1 MRINSILFFLICMF
15 LVYSCGKDTSDL
27 CLSNQQSVQ
36 LGFYSPYHT
45 SDVDTT
51 VSGVTVWSTGVDS
64 IPYDSAR
71 VSEIY
76 LPLSMMDNIS
86 QFIIEIYKRKDTIS
100 FVHSKELN
108 FVSGECGF
116 VFTFELDTIL
126 YTDSTIIDSVA
137 IDYPSIVYGENI
149 KNVKVYLK

>member
-1 MRINSILFFLICMF
+1 MRINIILFFLICMF
-15 LVYSCGKDTSDL
+15 LVYSCGKDTGDL

-36 LGFYSPYHT
+36 LGFYSSHHT

-51 VSGVTVWSTGVDS
+51 ISGLTVWSTGIDS
-64 IPYDSAR
+64 LLYDSAR
-71 VSEIY
+71 VSKMF
-76 LPLSMMDNIS
+76 LPLSMMDNTSAFVMGINT
-86 QFIIEIYKRKDTIS
+86 EKENIS

-116 VFTFELDTIL
+116 VFTFELDTVL
-126 YTDSTIIDSVA
+126 YTENRFIDSVA

-149 KNVKVYLK
+149 QNVKIYIR